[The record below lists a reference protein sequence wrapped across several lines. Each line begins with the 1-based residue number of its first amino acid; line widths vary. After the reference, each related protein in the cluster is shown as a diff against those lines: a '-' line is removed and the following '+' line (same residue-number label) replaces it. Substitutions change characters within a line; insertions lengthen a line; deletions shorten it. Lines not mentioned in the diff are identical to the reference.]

1 MNICFIYYSIFSLG
15 GIQRCVTELSNYL
28 VERGYEISIICTNSN
43 TSIDRKKYNLDERV
57 NVIVLKKNSI
67 LKKVIM
73 KLIKYINNIFGIF
86 NNEKVLGWAYSIYNR
101 EIEEIIRKRKFD
113 VVVGC
118 GAYHNVAVSLLK
130 NVECVKIGWQHHCYD
145 MYFNTKNR
153 NFYRQDKIVKKMFEN
168 LDKYVV
174 LTDADRQKMLKYE
187 KDKIIRIYNPV
198 GFKQEKKSSLE
209 NKKFLALGRLS
220 EEKGFDILINN
231 FKEFNKQNKEW
242 TLDIYGEGPKRKQ
255 LEEQVK
261 NLNLGDY
268 IRIMHRTNDVK
279 EKYKEASVYCMSSYS
294 EGLPMVILEAM
305 ESGLPVIVYDLP
317 CVKEV
322 FNNNEEGIIIEDR
335 NDEEYVKAML
345 ELANDLSKRKEF
357 AKNAI
362 NRAKDFSIEN
372 IGKQWEDFLYMTIN
386 KKEGI
391 E

>member
-1 MNICFIYYSIFSLG
+1 
-15 GIQRCVTELSNYL
+15 
-28 VERGYEISIICTNSN
+28 
-43 TSIDRKKYNLDERV
+43 
-57 NVIVLKKNSI
+57 
-67 LKKVIM
+67 
-73 KLIKYINNIFGIF
+73 
-86 NNEKVLGWAYSIYNR
+86 
-101 EIEEIIRKRKFD
+101 
-113 VVVGC
+113 
-118 GAYHNVAVSLLK
+118 
-130 NVECVKIGWQHHCYD
+130 
-145 MYFNTKNR
+145 
-153 NFYRQDKIVKKMFEN
+153 MFEN
-168 LDKYVV
+168 LDKYIV
-174 LTDADRQKMLKYE
+174 LKDADRQKMLKYE